1 MTHVERIK
9 HGFQLA
15 NRHWQLVVVQVGA
28 LILNIIAL
36 LAFVGLPIIVL
47 AVALGI
53 EAKRAGDIAGFLD
66 AATGGPAIGEYLGA
80 ILVVI
85 LSVFI
90 FTTFALVLWLLVTGG
105 TVGAIAH
112 AAKDKTARFSM
123 GVFWQEAKG
132 LFMPLAW
139 YYTILSVAALALF
152 ALLAGAFAVGTIG
165 YGSMGLDGSRM
176 GVFFSVMGVL
186 LLGSCGFIFFL
197 CVYVLSVQ
205 GLCPLAVEKRGAMAS
220 IKRAWGFLEA
230 DRKALWLILITVG
243 GYVVIQISIALFGG
257 LLQFIPLL
265 GAIVYVPYSIVANI
279 FGIYLYIALLGAVV
293 SHYVDSTSSD
303 TTASGSSAPTDIS
316 ALQDGW
322 QVPPP
327 FHPDRSGPHQY

>member
-1 MTHVERIK
+1 
-9 HGFQLA
+9 
-15 NRHWQLVVVQVGA
+15 
-28 LILNIIAL
+28 
-36 LAFVGLPIIVL
+36 
-47 AVALGI
+47 GI

-165 YGSMGLDGSRM
+165 YGAMGLGDSRL

-293 SHYVDSTSSD
+293 SHYVDSTGITNSD
-303 TTASGSSAPTDIS
+303 STASGSSAPTDIS
-316 ALQDGW
+316 ALQDGR

-327 FHPDRSGPHQY
+327 FHPDRSVPHQY